1 MSSCSHKCKT
11 FLTFLN
17 NITYSLICQQLYKKF
32 YTVKNIYG
40 DLMEILK
47 IILTS
52 SLSVIVLFLLTKLM
66 GKKQISQLTMFDYIN
81 GITIGSIAAEMATA
95 LEHDFWL
102 PLTAMVVYTAF
113 SLLFSYLERKS
124 VKLNKFFVG
133 NPNVLLED
141 GVLYEKNLIHSK
153 ISITEFLSQ
162 CRSNGYF
169 NVSDIQTAVLEPNG
183 IISFMPKAEAA
194 PLTPSDMNILKPA
207 SRILP
212 NVIVDGN
219 ILVPNLRLL
228 GLDEVWLLTELQNQ
242 GIASPSKVFLATCDD
257 KNNLSVYLKVP
268 ASNEK
273 KPFI

>member
-1 MSSCSHKCKT
+1 
-11 FLTFLN
+11 
-17 NITYSLICQQLYKKF
+17 
-32 YTVKNIYG
+32 
-40 DLMEILK
+40 
-47 IILTS
+47 
-52 SLSVIVLFLLTKLM
+52 M